1 MFFFILIVTNIILKK
16 IIFIVSEDWYFVSHR
31 LHLATTAINNGYEV
45 TLLSRVS
52 KHQEFIRSLGITT
65 INWPLERKSLNPIR
79 ELISIYH
86 IVHKVRRVKP
96 NLVHAVGMKPI
107 IYTALSKLFF
117 SVDGIVLALG
127 GLGFIFR
134 SSRASAKILRIC
146 IVPIFRLLL
155 ASSNIRLIIQ
165 NRDDS
170 QILENLNIVKRKKIR
185 LIRGAGVSVKDFYP
199 KKVQNDISLVILPAR
214 MLWDKGVED
223 FVNCAKRCIDNK
235 ISVQFVLVGN
245 PDLHNPE
252 FIPEAQLKQWVELG
266 FVEWWGEQD
275 NMLKIYHMADL
286 VCFPSYHEG
295 LPKALLEAASC
306 ELPIVSY
313 DVSGCREI
321 VKDNVNGF
329 LVPFKDEQALY
340 DAVLE
345 LLGNPSLRRKMGEI
359 SRKMVIEEFTQEKIA
374 SETIRVWD
382 EISK

>member
-1 MFFFILIVTNIILKK
+1 LFFFILITTKIILKK

-31 LHLATTAINNGYEV
+31 LHLATTAIDNGYEV

-52 KHQEFIRSLGITT
+52 NHQEFIRSLGIKT
-65 INWPLERKSLNPIR
+65 INWPLERKSLNPLR

-86 IVHKVRRVKP
+86 IIHKVRSLKP
-96 NLVHAVGMKPI
+96 NLVHAVGIKPV

-134 SSRASAKILRIC
+134 SGRASATILRIF

-155 ASSNIRLIIQ
+155 AGSNIRLIIQ

-170 QILENLNIVKRKKIR
+170 QILENLNIAKREKIR
-185 LIRGAGVSVKDFYP
+185 LIRGAGVSVKDFFP
-199 KKVQNDISLVILPAR
+199 KKVQNAISLVILPAR

-223 FVNCAKRCIDNK
+223 FVNCAQRCISNK
-235 ISVQFVLVGN
+235 ISVRFALVGN

-252 FIPEAQLKQWVELG
+252 SIPEAQLKQWVELG

-329 LVPFKDEQALY
+329 LVPFKDEAALFV
-340 DAVLE
+340 AVLE
-345 LLGNPSLRRKMGEI
+345 LLENPKLRRKMGEI

-374 SETIRVWD
+374 AETIRVWD
-382 EISK
+382 EMSK

>member
-1 MFFFILIVTNIILKK
+1 LKK
-16 IIFIVSEDWYFVSHR
+16 ILFIVSEDWYFVSHR

-52 KHQEFIRSLGITT
+52 KHQDFIRSLGIQT
-65 INWPLERKSLNPIR
+65 IHWPLDRKSFNPLR

-86 IVHKVRRVKP
+86 IVHKVRSLKP
-96 NLVHAVGMKPI
+96 NLVHAVGIKPI
-107 IYTALSKLFF
+107 VYTGLSKLFF
-117 SVDGIVLALG
+117 SVDGIVLALA
-127 GLGFIFR
+127 GLGYIFR
-134 SSRASAKILRIC
+134 SSRASAKILRIF
-146 IVPIFRLLL
+146 IVPLFRLLL
-155 ASSNIRLIIQ
+155 AGSNIRLIIQ
-165 NRDDS
+165 NRDDGE
-170 QILENLNIVKRKKIR
+170 ILKNLNISKGEKIR
-185 LIRGAGVSVKDFYP
+185 LIRGAGVSVKDFFP
-199 KKVQNDISLVILPAR
+199 KKVQNDKPLVILPAR

-223 FVNCAKRCIDNK
+223 FVNCAQRCFNNK
-235 ISVQFVLVGN
+235 INARFALVGN

-252 FIPEAQLKQWVELG
+252 SIPEAQLEQWVELG

-275 NMLKIYHMADL
+275 NMIKIYHMADL

-329 LVPFKDEQALY
+329 LVPFKDEEALFV
-340 DAVLE
+340 AVLE
-345 LLGNPSLRRKMGEI
+345 LLENPKLRRKMGEI

-374 SETIRVWD
+374 AETIRVWD
-382 EISK
+382 EMSK

>member
-1 MFFFILIVTNIILKK
+1 MSKK
-16 IIFIVSEDWYFVSHR
+16 ILFIVSEDWYFVSHR

-52 KHQEFIRSLGITT
+52 KHQEFIGSLGIKT
-65 INWPLERKSLNPIR
+65 INWPLERRSLNPLR

-86 IVHKVRRVKP
+86 VVHKVRRVKP

-134 SSRASAKILRIC
+134 SSRASAKFIRVFVI
-146 IVPIFRLLL
+146 PIFRLMLL
-155 ASSNIRLIIQ
+155 NSNIRLIIQ
-165 NRDDS
+165 NRDDG
-170 QILENLNIVKRKKIR
+170 QILENMNIAKREKIR
-185 LIRGAGVSVKDFYP
+185 LIRGAGVSVKDFFP
-199 KKVQNDISLVILPAR
+199 KEVKNDIPLVILPAR

-223 FVNCAKRCIDNK
+223 FVNCAKRCITNK
-235 ISVQFVLVGN
+235 ISVRFALVGN

-252 FIPEAQLKQWVELG
+252 SIPEAQLKQWVELG

-321 VKDNVNGF
+321 VKDNINGF
-329 LVPFKDEQALY
+329 LVPFKDEHALY
-340 DAVLE
+340 VAVLE
-345 LLGNPSLRRKMGEI
+345 LLENSSLRRKMGKI